1 MFALCWDVMVRLL
14 YDFEFQVIIMHVLML
29 LKLVYVLL
37 EFDDL

>member
-1 MFALCWDVMVRLL
+1 MVRLL